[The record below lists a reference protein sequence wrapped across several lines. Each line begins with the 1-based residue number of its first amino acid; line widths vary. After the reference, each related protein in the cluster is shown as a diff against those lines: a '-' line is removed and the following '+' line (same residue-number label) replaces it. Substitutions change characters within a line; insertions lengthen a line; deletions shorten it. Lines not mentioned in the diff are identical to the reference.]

1 MQKAQI
7 LEVERAQE
15 LVLIEVRASAKA
27 QNVEI
32 EALKSERAKLVEM
45 QKAQI
50 LEVERAQELVL
61 IEVQARNGE
70 LELAIKEKDDAIIHL
85 EGLQKEK
92 EREIASFQDEYSKV
106 LAVLGTENEALQN
119 LLGAANS
126 QIASL
131 KESLAKRDQDLD
143 RFGMSNEDLLS
154 QNLSLSTRLAE
165 LESKAKL
172 DKEVSGDK
180 DIRIATLEAELKRIH
195 DENLKRQS
203 SSIGIQTDSIDSNI
217 EKKESK
223 DHVSVANNNDVLT
236 ILRNLQNQQ
245 HIKLS
250 PDYSQFKN
258 TEYKQ
263 GISPSYEELGNFSEY
278 IQKNT
283 INKFV
288 FDDNNSKLQLD
299 LYSKA
304 KESLKDKI
312 QDIKRDP
319 NHPTDISMEIKDQ
332 KFTMKEEILTKNGI
346 TYRNIDLPMNS
357 GCNNGFTLML
367 SLKDKDGNDHDSLS
381 MTVSYD
387 KSGKLVEVTHP
398 QPISFDE
405 NGIGYFEIDKTK
417 YTIPVNKE
425 KYDEMIKE
433 VVSNKGR
440 ACNIPQIIQEQ
451 KDKIKSLHHHLI
463 SNSKTTESLNLKI
476 SGLPKIH
483 QKPRSKSF

>member
-1 MQKAQI
+1 
-7 LEVERAQE
+7 
-15 LVLIEVRASAKA
+15 
-27 QNVEI
+27 
-32 EALKSERAKLVEM
+32 
-45 QKAQI
+45 
-50 LEVERAQELVL
+50 
-61 IEVQARNGE
+61 
-70 LELAIKEKDDAIIHL
+70 
-85 EGLQKEK
+85 
-92 EREIASFQDEYSKV
+92 
-106 LAVLGTENEALQN
+106 
-119 LLGAANS
+119 
-126 QIASL
+126 
-131 KESLAKRDQDLD
+131 
-143 RFGMSNEDLLS
+143 MSNEDLLS
-154 QNLSLSTRLAE
+154 QNLSLSTRLKE

-172 DKEVSGDK
+172 DEEVSVDK
-180 DIRIATLEAELKRIH
+180 DARIAIFEAELKRIH
-195 DENLKRQS
+195 DENLKRKS

-223 DHVSVANNNDVLT
+223 DYVSVANNNDVLT

-263 GISPSYEELGNFSEY
+263 GISPSYEELGSFSDY

-288 FDDNNSKLQLD
+288 FDDDNSRLQLD
-299 LYSKA
+299 LYSNA
-304 KESLKDKI
+304 RDSLKDKI
-312 QDIKRDP
+312 QDIKRDS
-319 NHPTDISMEIKDQ
+319 NTSTDISMDIKDQ
-332 KFTMKEEILTKNGI
+332 KFTMKEEVLTKNGI

-357 GCNNGFTLML
+357 LCNNGFTLML
-367 SLKDKDGNDHDSLS
+367 SLKDKDGNDRDSLS

-387 KSGKLVEVTHP
+387 TSGKLVEVTHP

-425 KYDEMIKE
+425 KYDEMIQAMQD
-433 VVSNKGR
+433 NKGR